1 MSHRT
6 REIFG
11 WVLVAIGLLTFAVTY
26 LAFLRR
32 GLIFESGPLTFIG
45 YVIFRG
51 GIHLLK
57 VATAAR
63 VCEESRPQ
71 AVSSL
76 HAVPVPPRVPVVGQ
90 KPSAVLPGPGRKA
103 GVK

>member
-1 MSHRT
+1 MSHQL

-11 WVLVAIGLLTFAVTY
+11 WALVAIGLLTFAVTY
-26 LAFLRR
+26 LAFLRH

-45 YVIFRG
+45 YVVFRG

-63 VCEESRPQ
+63 VCDEALPP

-76 HAVPVPPRVPVVGQ
+76 HAVPVPPRVPVVGK
-90 KPSAVLPGPGRKA
+90 KPSAVMPGPGRTP
-103 GVK
+103 GVR